1 MPESSRYARFLLRGS
16 FLLISLLTLWWLLLL
31 DPMLAT
37 LRGSVEIFGSL
48 VFGDDSRRLVSV
60 TPTGDWS
67 LHVPLK
73 FTVRNSS
80 QPGGPTEFSS
90 IEFDIARS
98 DAIAFTFSLPV
109 LWAITLAV
117 PGIRRSLRPLVV
129 GTVLMAALE
138 IFMLL
143 AFMEISARNAAMQL
157 GRSVGDVSRW
167 VLHFG
172 DYLVVNVIP
181 YTAPF
186 VIATCV
192 HPGLRNQV
200 IQWQSG
206 PVIPA
211 SSSARRGRR
220 PS

>member
-1 MPESSRYARFLLRGS
+1 M
-16 FLLISLLTLWWLLLL
+16 
-31 DPMLAT
+31 
-37 LRGSVEIFGSL
+37 
-48 VFGDDSRRLVSV
+48 SV
-60 TPTGDWS
+60 TPTGNWS

-73 FTVRNSS
+73 FAVRNSS

-90 IEFDIARS
+90 IEFDIAWS
-98 DAIAFTFSLPV
+98 DAIASIAFTFSLPV

-143 AFMEISARNAAMQL
+143 VFMEISARNAAMQL

-181 YTAPF
+181 YAAPF
-186 VIATCV
+186 MIATWV

-200 IQWQSG
+200 IQCQSV

-211 SSSARRGRR
+211 SSTARRGRR